1 MNYIL
6 FLFIASWMSIIVLV
20 SRKLEN
26 QRENNDKHGI
36 LLFNPQLD
44 KI

>member
-1 MNYIL
+1 
-6 FLFIASWMSIIVLV
+6 MSIIVLV

-26 QRENNDKHGI
+26 QRENKDKHGI
-36 LLFNPQLD
+36 LLIHPQLD